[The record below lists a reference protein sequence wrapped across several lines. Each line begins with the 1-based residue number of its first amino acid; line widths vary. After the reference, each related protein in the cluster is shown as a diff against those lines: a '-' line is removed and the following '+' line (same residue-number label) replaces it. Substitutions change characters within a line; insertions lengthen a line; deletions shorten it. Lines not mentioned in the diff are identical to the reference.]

1 MSTVTYST
9 DIGAVRERLVEHPLY
24 GRLRTLPAVQVFMK
38 HHVFAV
44 WDFFSLLKRLQRTV
58 TGIEVPW
65 QPPANAT
72 YARLIN
78 SIVLGEE
85 SDEDGRGG
93 YGSHFELYLEAM
105 EEVGADTEPIQSYRA
120 ELLAGAD
127 PLEALTAAGV
137 PGRVD
142 EFVSHT
148 LSLALHGQD
157 HEVAA
162 SFCYA
167 REDVI
172 PDMFEPVV
180 ESLAAAGQ
188 EVPRLAWYL
197 DRHITLDHDEHGPL
211 AQQLLNSMCGDDED
225 LLAGADQAA
234 VASLEARIALW
245 DGILEEIEKLDA

>member
-1 MSTVTYST
+1 MTVTYSRDVGT
-9 DIGAVRERLVEHPLY
+9 VRQELIEHPLY
-24 GRLRTLPAVQVFMK
+24 RRLQTLTAIQIFMK

-58 TGIEVPW
+58 TGIDLPW

-78 SIVLGEE
+78 SIVLAEE
-85 SDEDGRGG
+85 SDEDGAGG
-93 YGSHFELYLEAM
+93 YGSHFELYLAAM
-105 EEVGADTEPIQSYRA
+105 REIGADTGPIDSYRA
-120 ELLAGAD
+120 RLLAGDD
-127 PLEALTAAGV
+127 PVEALATCDV

-142 EFVSHT
+142 EFVAHT
-148 LSLALHGQD
+148 LNLALNGAD

-180 ESLAAAGQ
+180 ESLQTAGHD
-188 EVPRLAWYL
+188 VPRLAWYL
-197 DRHITLDHDEHGPL
+197 ERHIALDHDEHGPL
-211 AQQLLNSMCGDDED
+211 AQRLLNSIC
-225 LLAGADQAA
+225 GADEQLRSQADRA
-234 VASLEARIALW
+234 AAESLNARIALW
-245 DGILEEIEKLDA
+245 DGILEEIDALDA